1 MAVPSIWLTCQHRLQ
16 IQSLSLWG
24 LWKAAEGPYTSHV
37 PQVWRTSKV
46 SISSLI
52 CLDCNHT
59 INWNIFYNNSA
70 ALQGGA
76 LNYDF
81 LSPVGLRDNLFI
93 MNTAAY
99 GNNYASY
106 PFKLALVMPNTS
118 AKESKTNST
127 SSSSSSHQIISLSRK
142 GIDNL
147 VSGEKLTEKIMV
159 GIYDQDDQLVEI
171 HSGSEARL
179 IGNEII
185 IDGNNK

>member
-1 MAVPSIWLTCQHRLQ
+1 
-16 IQSLSLWG
+16 
-24 LWKAAEGPYTSHV
+24 
-37 PQVWRTSKV
+37 
-46 SISSLI
+46 
-52 CLDCNHT
+52 
-59 INWNIFYNNSA
+59 
-70 ALQGGA
+70 
-76 LNYDF
+76 
-81 LSPVGLRDNLFI
+81 